1 MTKNMTMPQQDSAAK
16 DSLKANFEDK
26 PAGFTGQCP
35 LQQQEVAIF
44 PVRYAVDEA
53 PQNPDEPAPNPI
65 PVDWQGHQSL
75 PRLHKR
81 TYTLRQLRDGWVYV
95 VNRTTNTLD
104 EYQVQGSSFSKVSQG
119 SAESGDLPNCAE
131 ATSHLL
137 YPRDHELFL
146 AYSSVEWTPYTR
158 ERMTDPELQSRW
170 MRELDL
176 ASYARTLDAPHCAP
190 LKQLAES
197 VADID
202 AGQAVAGQR
211 FDSTTTPSEPID
223 TDAQYKSALGSDTV
237 LGSVPDQDS
246 ALFIALDDNLGIL
259 DDLSMQAAGPAIEL
273 AAFEAEHMHRLT
285 IAEHVEMLAG
295 SNFSELESEMGL
307 TPDEFYQFKQKAQ
320 RYLTAKAT
328 HRKDVQRPSQFS
340 GISSSIESIRLENEL
355 NAEYGDNIASQLNAL
370 IDQWAARNDLRDQ
383 VRFEESQQFSFEKRQ
398 ELAVIQAALTPS
410 LADLIAW
417 LGHLGSDPL
426 CVFHDQTDENQCLSL
441 ISNADA
447 WLGFLAQNQVGQSW
461 FVNEYAAPQTLL
473 GLALYNFDAELA
485 SGIEQLANE
494 FLDEEGIS
502 LAIGSSVAK
511 RTQEVSDVLSNET
524 IRNSKI
530 FQRLSQPAQ
539 QSFNTLIKVASTHF
553 DKLWEGFEYKL
564 LPAISSRLAPQWRT
578 IGYVTITIAI
588 QTQLDVIIPTVVKDP
603 EYRQKLARWTRS
615 EIMLKRQ
622 ISAQQRVVRTGNT
635 HDQRAA
641 DIHVRRLTSDLDK
654 LTAEMPQQIVARGT
668 IQAQTQST
676 EIQQRLVALQTLGR
690 AELAAQMEL
699 KARDYGAYI
708 RRVNDWV
715 KNNFNRGFAG
725 LITVLNIWN
734 VHAAMIEAR
743 SDGEWS
749 QDDSLSVGTAV
760 ATMLSGLTALSLMPM
775 WSRMAQLTG
784 SITLSN
790 GTSKTVLLTKAA
802 SNKWITGREHRA
814 LFKTFATRAIAMS
827 GLAVIASLA
836 EGWQIWGEIGRAR
849 ANDEKI
855 LNSAKFLA
863 VVGFGV
869 VGTYQLVVGSFG
881 WFGGAAAGAVFA
893 PWTLVAAAVLGSILL
908 ISSAI
913 LENIKREGFKL
924 WLHRS
929 RWSKSDSGYWQDTE
943 DGHKDEMRS
952 LHEVLM
958 RPTILAQT
966 LKRKSSDRYNPNRG
980 GVWLKLVLP
989 PDLAGRDIR
998 IQPLMV
1004 TEGSW
1009 FSADRETSYRS
1020 GMYAGYFSQG
1030 NWISLDELA
1039 EWDSLDVRRYRHH
1052 PAAQYQTSDWRLWLV
1067 HLPFNKGMDR
1077 MEIEIQYPPTMLQR
1091 PDNLGYR
1098 LSIDLSGM
1106 QTGTL
1111 HENPYLRGQVAEP
1124 NDTFERMVLDGIPSG
1139 SRNSFTLGV
1148 I

>member
-65 PVDWQGHQSL
+65 PVDWQDHQSL

-119 SAESGDLPNCAE
+119 SAESGDQPNCAE

-328 HRKDVQRPSQFS
+328 HREDVQRPSQFS

-398 ELAVIQAALTPS
+398 TLAVIQAALTPS

-417 LGHLGSDPL
+417 LEHLGSDPL
-426 CVFHDQTDENQCLSL
+426 CLFHDQTDENQCLSL

-447 WLGFLAQNQVGQSW
+447 WLGLLTQDQSGQRW
-461 FVNEYAAPQTLL
+461 FAKEYAAPHTLL

-494 FLDEEGIS
+494 FIDEPGIS
-502 LAIGSSVAK
+502 LAIASSVAK

-524 IRNSKI
+524 IRNSRM

-553 DKLWEGFEYKL
+553 EKLWEGFEYKL

-578 IGYVTITIAI
+578 IGYVSITIAI
-588 QTQLDVIIPTVVKDP
+588 QTRLDVIIPTLVKDP
-603 EYRQKLARWTRS
+603 EYRQKLARWTRA
-615 EIMLKRQ
+615 ELLLKQQ
-622 ISAQQRVVRTGNT
+622 IAAQQRVMRMGTS

-641 DIHVRRLTSDLDK
+641 DIHVRKLTSDLDK
-654 LTAEMPQQIVARGT
+654 LTADMPQQILARGT
-668 IQAQTQST
+668 IRAQTQST
-676 EIQQRLVALQTLGR
+676 DIQQRLIALQTLGR
-690 AELAAQMEL
+690 AELAAQMQL

-708 RRVNDWV
+708 SRVNDWV

-734 VHAAMIEAR
+734 VHAAMIDAR
-743 SDGEWS
+743 ADGEWS

-775 WSRMAQLTG
+775 WSKMAQLTG
-784 SITLSN
+784 EA
-790 GTSKTVLLTKAA
+790 TVKGNQVQGRLVDAA
-802 SNKWITGREHRA
+802 ARYWNKGNAHHMA
-814 LFKTFATRAIAMS
+814 LFKVFAIRAIAMS
-827 GLAVIASLA
+827 GLAVIASVA
-836 EGWQIWGEIGRAR
+836 EGLQIWGELAR
-849 ANDEKI
+849 SPATDEKI
-855 LNSAKFLA
+855 VNGAKL
-863 VVGFGV
+863 FGIS
-869 VGTYQLVVGSFG
+869 GLGLIGAYQLYAASSA
-881 WFGGAAAGAVFA
+881 WLGGGAAGAVFA
-893 PWTLVAAAVLGSILL
+893 PWTLIAVAVFGSIIL
-908 ISSAI
+908 ISSGI
-913 LENIKREGFKL
+913 LESIKREGFKL

-929 RWSKSDSGYWQDTE
+929 RWSSSDSGYWSDTDE
-943 DGHKDEMRS
+943 GHKDEMRA
-952 LHEVLM
+952 LHEALM

-966 LKRKSSDRYNPNRG
+966 FKNKLSDRYNPNRG
-980 GVWLKLVLP
+980 GIWIKLVLP
-989 PDLAGRDIR
+989 PDVAGHDIN
-998 IQPLMV
+998 IHPIMV
-1004 TEGSW
+1004 TEGGW
-1009 FSADRETSYRS
+1009 LSADRQASHRS
-1020 GMYAGYFSQG
+1020 GMYANYFSQG
-1030 NWISLDELA
+1030 NWVALDELA
-1039 EWDSLDVRRYRHH
+1039 EWDSLEVRQYRHQT
-1052 PAAQYQTSDWRLWLV
+1052 AAQYQAGDWRVWLV
-1067 HLPFNKGMDR
+1067 HLPHSKGMDR
-1077 MEIEIQYPPTMLQR
+1077 MEVEIHYPPALLQR
-1091 PDNLGYR
+1091 PDNRGYR
-1098 LSIDLSGM
+1098 FSIDLNGM
-1106 QTGTL
+1106 EAGSL
-1111 HENPYLRGQVAEP
+1111 HENPYVKGQVTEP
-1124 NDTFERMVLDGIPSG
+1124 NDSFKTLVLDSIPNR
-1139 SRNSFTLGV
+1139 SRSNFTLGV